1 MVVGDFLT
9 EINITCPTGMR
20 QIKQYADYDV
30 VSDLFDAIE
39 EQLTDG

>member
-1 MVVGDFLT
+1 
-9 EINITCPTGMR
+9 MR

-39 EQLTDG
+39 ERLTHG